1 MSKKIYLILCL
12 INILFTNQILAQTPS
27 VEISPTQVQTPTA
40 IPTNPGDEIK
50 KQIDDYNQ
58 KLIELSKSKDT
69 LYNQIKIFN
78 LKIAQTQLIIKQS
91 SATINTLRKSIA
103 NLSTEINKLDTS
115 ISDLS
120 AIYIKDVNQNYKL
133 QKKNPFYT
141 MITSGNFNKFFEN
154 YKYLSIIQKDN
165 QNTLSRL
172 EALRENLNKQKL
184 EKAQKQT
191 ELEATEKEF
200 ITQQNNL
207 AEQKSSKTNLLLL
220 TKNDEAKYQALLNQA
235 MAEYEAIQ
243 NILIGNG
250 DEIVVGETKR
260 GDKIAS
266 LIQGPSCNSSGTHLH
281 FMVKVNN
288 SPQNPFNNLK
298 PGVEFI
304 DHSSGDPFNPSGS
317 WNWPLKEVIAFEQGY
332 GVTEGIKNKSWFS
345 KLYSFHTGI
354 DIYSKSTSDVF
365 ATHDGTLYRG
375 KFSYNGCVLKYVKI
389 KDKTDSNLTTLY
401 LHVNYL

>member
-1 MSKKIYLILCL
+1 MSKKIFPILCL
-12 INILFTNQILAQTPS
+12 TYLFLSKQVFAQTPT
-27 VEISPTQVQTPTA
+27 IDLTPTQVVINQ
-40 IPTNPGDEIK
+40 GDEIK

-78 LKIAQTQLIIKQS
+78 LKIAQTQLIVKQTQ
-91 SATINTLRKSIA
+91 ATINTLKNNIV
-103 NLSTEINKLDTS
+103 NLTNDINKLDIS
-115 ISDLS
+115 ISNLS
-120 AIYIKDVNQNYKL
+120 AIYVKDVNQNYKL

-165 QNTLSRL
+165 QNTLTKL
-172 EALRENLNKQKL
+172 ETMRTNLNQQKI
-184 EKAQKQT
+184 EKAKKQV
-191 ELEATEKEF
+191 ELEDTEKQLNL
-200 ITQQNNL
+200 QQNNL
-207 AEQKSSKTNLLLL
+207 SQQKSSKSDLLVI

-243 NILIGNG
+243 NILVGNG
-250 DEIVVGETKR
+250 DEVLVGEINN

-288 SPQNPFNNLK
+288 SPQNPFNSLK
-298 PGVEFI
+298 PGVTFI
-304 DHSSGDPFNPSGS
+304 DHSSGDPFNPTGS
-317 WNWPLKEVIAFEQGY
+317 WNWPLKETIAFEQGY

-345 KLYSFHTGI
+345 KIYSFHTGI
-354 DIYSKSTSDVF
+354 DIYSKSTSDVY

-375 KFSYNGCVLKYVKI
+375 KFSYNGCVLKYVKV
-389 KDKTDSNLTTLY
+389 KDKINNNLTTLY
-401 LHVNYL
+401 LHINYL

>member
-1 MSKKIYLILCL
+1 MLKKIYLILCL
-12 INILFTNQILAQTPS
+12 INILSSGQILAQTPS
-27 VEISPTQVQTPTA
+27 VELTPTQ
-40 IPTNPGDEIK
+40 IPINLGDEIK

-58 KLIELSKSKDT
+58 KLIDLSKSKDT

-78 LKIAQTQLIIKQS
+78 LKIAQTQLIIKQT
-91 SATINTLRKSIA
+91 SATINTLKKSIA
-103 NLSTEINKLDTS
+103 NLNTEINKLDTS
-115 ISDLS
+115 ISELS
-120 AIYIKDVNQNYKL
+120 TIYVKDVNQNYKL

-172 EALRENLNKQKL
+172 ETLRENLNKQKL
-184 EKAQKQT
+184 EKAQKQV
-191 ELEATEKEF
+191 ELETTEKQY
-200 ITQQNNL
+200 IAQQNNL
-207 AEQKSSKTNLLLL
+207 AEQKSSKTNLLLI
-220 TKNDEAKYQALLNQA
+220 TKNDEAKYQTLLNQA

-250 DEIVVGETKR
+250 DEIIVGETKK

-288 SPQNPFNNLK
+288 SPQNPFSSLK
-298 PGVEFI
+298 PGVTYI
-304 DHSSGDPFNPSGS
+304 DHSSGDPFNPTGS
-317 WNWPLKEVIAFEQGY
+317 WEWPLKETIAFEQGY

-345 KLYSFHTGI
+345 KIYSFHTGI
-354 DIYSKSTSDVF
+354 DIYSKTSSEVY

-389 KDKTDSNLTTLY
+389 KDKNDINLTTLY
-401 LHVNYL
+401 MHVNYL